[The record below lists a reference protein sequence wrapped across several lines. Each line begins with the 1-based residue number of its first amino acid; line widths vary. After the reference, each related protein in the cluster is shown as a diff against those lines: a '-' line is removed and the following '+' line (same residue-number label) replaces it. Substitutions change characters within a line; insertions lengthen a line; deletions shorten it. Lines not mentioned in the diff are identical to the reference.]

1 MKISFLI
8 ILVFVAG
15 LGFVGLVG
23 VYRAQN
29 AIEKRII
36 TIVKPE
42 AVRCATL
49 SLKPYTITETFY
61 GLIEARAR
69 VDMAFQIVGR
79 ISVLGEH
86 EDKPLAE
93 NNLVRKG
100 DVIAKLEPLRY
111 EASVRQ
117 AKASIEDAK
126 AALATAMAGI
136 AEVDAVLAD
145 AKSELQSV
153 QKIRQR
159 NATTDREVE
168 RSELAVKRARARLDG
183 ARATLASGEAA
194 YQSARAASMRANID
208 LQDTILRAPMNS
220 TVAAI
225 PAEIGQMA
233 SPGQPVI
240 TLVDLSRVKLIVG
253 VVERKIPLLRE
264 GQKVSIEVLA
274 LSSQAGIISDS
285 QTVGRAREGIVKV
298 VPPAANSSTG
308 LFNVEIEMKNED
320 GMLYPGM
327 IGKATVAVMQQN
339 VVAIP
344 ASVAVRRGD
353 KAWAYFVGDGYT
365 TGLQLG
371 LVGSMKIEV
380 PTTVAR
386 RVGFNPVTVDR
397 NYYLVT
403 ELPQG
408 MNRLVV
414 EGHTR
419 LSDGQTV
426 RVIDPLVRTPV
437 RLAIRI

>member
-23 VYRAQN
+23 VYRAQD
-29 AIEKRII
+29 ASEQRVI
-36 TIVKPE
+36 TVVKPE

-86 EDKPLAE
+86 KDEPLVE
-93 NNLVRKG
+93 NHRVRRG

-111 EASVRQ
+111 EASVGQ
-117 AKASIEDAK
+117 AKASVEDAK
-126 AALATAMAGI
+126 AALAMAMAGI
-136 AEVDAVLAD
+136 AEVQAVLYD
-145 AKSELQSV
+145 AKSELQTV

-168 RSELAVKRARARLDG
+168 KAELAVKLARARLDG
-183 ARATLASGEAA
+183 ARARLASGEAA
-194 YQSARAASMRANID
+194 YQSARAASMRAHVD
-208 LQDTILRAPMNS
+208 LQDTILRAPMKA

-225 PAEIGQMA
+225 PAEIGQMVRV
-233 SPGQPVI
+233 GQPVI

-285 QTVGRAREGIVKV
+285 QTVGRAREGIVTV
-298 VPPAANSSTG
+298 VPPAAAPSTG

-320 GMLYPGM
+320 GLLYPGM
-327 IGKATVAVMQQN
+327 IGKATVTVMQHR

-344 ASVAVRRGD
+344 VSATVRRGD
-353 KAWAYFVGDGYT
+353 SAWAYFVDDSYT

-371 LVGSMKIEV
+371 SVGSANIEV
-380 PTTVAR
+380 PATVAR
-386 RVGFNPVTVDR
+386 RVRFDPVAVDQD
-397 NYYLVT
+397 YYLVT

-408 MNRLVV
+408 MDRLVV

-426 RVIDPLVRTPV
+426 RVIDPLVSAPGS
-437 RLAIRI
+437 AGY